1 MYNFILREVSL
12 LLFVNPYII
21 DVYCIPE
28 KRRNGYSSKIIE
40 VLLQWLKSK
49 GVHTIKL
56 NPSEIGKQLYEKFG
70 FCDSGEMELWI

>member
-1 MYNFILREVSL
+1 MYG
-12 LLFVNPYII
+12 YIV

-56 NPSEIGKQLYEKFG
+56 KPSEIGKQLYEKFG